1 MGTSIYALV
10 FLISASKALPL
21 IDTGLGPPVAVL
33 DTNQIEDFASLA
45 LDRVANLTKG
55 VIQKIKTKSIG
66 SICIPG
72 WLNWE
77 IIDISW
83 QTTYFLLMWYQGS
96 YALLWFLHSIQQSN
110 FWAFCVTL
118 FSARQLYDLLFHLN
132 RQRWKRSLLFP
143 VADFNKRALDQRLSD
158 GSGQG
163 WSTSSRQTNG
173 NKII

>member
-1 MGTSIYALV
+1 MTSAGSFLTGLTGTSLKMETSISAMV

-72 WLNWE
+72 WLN
-77 IIDISW
+77 
-83 QTTYFLLMWYQGS
+83 
-96 YALLWFLHSIQQSN
+96 
-110 FWAFCVTL
+110 
-118 FSARQLYDLLFHLN
+118 
-132 RQRWKRSLLFP
+132 
-143 VADFNKRALDQRLSD
+143 
-158 GSGQG
+158 
-163 WSTSSRQTNG
+163 
-173 NKII
+173 